1 MTATQT
7 APFGFAHNFVA
18 FLRRLGGL
26 VVKAVLAL
34 AIIFAAGI
42 IAVGA
47 ATVGLALACVAL
59 LMRLFSAQRDPVH
72 LGPQRPPTSPP
83 EGPNASGDQLPI
95 TLEARKT
102 ARGWTVE

>member
-7 APFGFAHNFVA
+7 FPLGFPHNLVT
-18 FLRRLGGL
+18 FLRRFGGL

-72 LGPQRPPTSPP
+72 LGPQHPP
-83 EGPNASGDQLPI
+83 ERPNASGDQLPI